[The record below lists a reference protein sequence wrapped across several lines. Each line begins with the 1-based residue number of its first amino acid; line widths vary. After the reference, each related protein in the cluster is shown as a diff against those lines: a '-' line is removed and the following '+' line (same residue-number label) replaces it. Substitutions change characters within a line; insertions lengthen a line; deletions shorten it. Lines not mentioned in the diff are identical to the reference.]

1 MSSPMPRSWLD
12 AQGRRWP
19 TVVTVVPYVLLG
31 DIYGKLGDRDRDRDR
46 AAAVAEG
53 YNRGL
58 LTPGKTAER

>member
-31 DIYGKLGDRDRDRDR
+31 DIYGKLGDRDR